1 MFDFAWS
8 ELALIGALSVLLLG
22 PKQLP
27 ETMRSLAKIVR
38 KLRGLSAEFQ
48 GHFNEMV
55 REAELEE
62 LRAQVQ
68 KLSSSSVQAEMTKLV
83 DPGGEI
89 SNALQLDPGAQ
100 AERSALESS
109 AVEQAATLVPDPA
122 APTPNAYPAAPSPT
136 VEAGHTSVSVSPVAA
151 PTAAPP
157 QQAAA
162 PATAAPPSTS
172 AV

>member
-68 KLSSSSVQAEMTKLV
+68 KLSSSSIQAEVTKLV
-83 DPGGEI
+83 DPGGEL
-89 SNALQLDPGAQ
+89 SNALQLDPAAA
-100 AERSALESS
+100 AEQQMVESATVAGEGT
-109 AVEQAATLVPDPA
+109 ALVPDPA
-122 APTPNAYPAAPSPT
+122 APAPAASPAAPSPT
-136 VEAGHTSVSVSPVAA
+136 VETAPAATPTTPTAASPAPPAA
-151 PTAAPP
+151 PTPPPAGAA
-157 QQAAA
+157 
-162 PATAAPPSTS
+162 
-172 AV
+172 

>member
-8 ELALIGALSVLLLG
+8 ELAMIGALSVLLLG

-68 KLSSSSVQAEMTKLV
+68 KLSSSSVQAEVTKLV
-83 DPGGEI
+83 DPSGEL
-89 SNALQLDPGAQ
+89 SNALQLDPGA
-100 AERSALESS
+100 
-109 AVEQAATLVPDPA
+109 AVEHQMVESATVAADEAASTALVPDPA
-122 APTPNAYPAAPSPT
+122 APAPAASPAAPSPT
-136 VEAGHTSVSVSPVAA
+136 VEAAPAATPATPAAVSPAPPPAAA
-151 PTAAPP
+151 PTPP
-157 QQAAA
+157 
-162 PATAAPPSTS
+162 PAG

>member
-27 ETMRSLAKIVR
+27 ETMRTLAKAVR
-38 KLRGLSAEFQ
+38 KIRGLSAEFQ

-68 KLSSSSVQAEMTKLV
+68 KLSQANLQSEVSKV
-83 DPGGEI
+83 IDPTGEI
-89 SNALQLDPGAQ
+89 EGTLRSDPTADLTPPSIADQSTLQ
-100 AERSALESS
+100 
-109 AVEQAATLVPDPA
+109 PDPA
-122 APTPNAYPAAPSPT
+122 APQPAPAAPTP
-136 VEAGHTSVSVSPVAA
+136 AA
-151 PTAAPP
+151 EPAIQPPQQNLAAAPP
-157 QQAAA
+157 QQPPAA
-162 PATAAPPSTS
+162 
-172 AV
+172 

>member
-83 DPGGEI
+83 DPTGEI
-89 SNALQLDPGAQ
+89 SNALQL
-100 AERSALESS
+100 
-109 AVEQAATLVPDPA
+109 
-122 APTPNAYPAAPSPT
+122 YPAAAAE
-136 VEAGHTSVSVSPVAA
+136 VRARIAVNVLPVARERVLLRTSGLGDDATIVGAAELAFA
-151 PTAAPP
+151 PLLKDPLGVLAGRE
-157 QQAAA
+157 
-162 PATAAPPSTS
+162 PATTAPGLGARRS
-172 AV
+172 A

>member
-27 ETMRSLAKIVR
+27 ETMRTLAKLMR
-38 KLRGLSAEFQ
+38 KVRGLSAEFQ

-68 KLSSSSVQAEMTKLV
+68 KLSAGNLQSEVSKAI
-83 DPGGEI
+83 DPTGEI
-89 SNALQLDPGAQ
+89 EGALRLDPA
-100 AERSALESS
+100 AEAFHATTEAEAL
-109 AVEQAATLVPDPA
+109 AVEQTALQPDPA
-122 APTPNAYPAAPSPT
+122 APQIAAAPAAPSPT
-136 VEAGHTSVSVSPVAA
+136 VEPAIQPPQTAVAA
-151 PTAAPP
+151 P
-157 QQAAA
+157 Q
-162 PATAAPPSTS
+162 PPSPP
-172 AV
+172 AAGPAA

>member
-83 DPGGEI
+83 DPTGEI
-89 SNALQLDPGAQ
+89 SNALQLDPAAA
-100 AERSALESS
+100 AEQQLTESAAAP
-109 AVEQAATLVPDPA
+109 AVEAALTALVPDPGAPA
-122 APTPNAYPAAPSPT
+122 ASPAAPSPT
-136 VEAGHTSVSVSPVAA
+136 VESTP
-151 PTAAPP
+151 AAPP
-157 QQAAA
+157 AAAPQAAA
-162 PATAAPPSTS
+162 PPTPPPAG

>member
-27 ETMRSLAKIVR
+27 ETMRTLAKVVR
-38 KLRGLSAEFQ
+38 KIRGLSSEFQ

-68 KLSSSSVQAEMTKLV
+68 KLSSANLQSEVSKVI
-83 DPGGEI
+83 DPTGEI
-89 SNALQLDPGAQ
+89 ENTLRADPTADQAMMEPAAIADQSALQPDPGAPQ
-100 AERSALESS
+100 
-109 AVEQAATLVPDPA
+109 
-122 APTPNAYPAAPSPT
+122 
-136 VEAGHTSVSVSPVAA
+136 
-151 PTAAPP
+151 PTAAP
-157 QQAAA
+157 AA
-162 PATAAPPSTS
+162 PAPAVEPPLAPQTASAPAPQQPQLPPGP
-172 AV
+172 AA